1 MPCSENIPGVSNFCH
16 LDKIWS
22 LSLLRSLVFFLPHSH
37 SPCSPTNYCP
47 VSLLLDQALSGSE
60 SLTILPQTFCC
71 AMQPWQAWGGLWIWF
86 VYITSMWRLLCESS
100 QSVLSKTRSSA
111 PPSRPFITDVLWKKR
126 GGLFFFFSCRLSGK
140 VLLSHSKY
148 QSTFHFWPLRW
159 LTDRTAVSG
168 VYRKLRLKLITC
180 PFHCFYRNKFK

>member
-111 PPSRPFITDVLWKKR
+111 PPSRPFIIDVLWKER
-126 GGLFFFFSCRLSGK
+126 GGFFFFLVGYLGKSYFLTVNTRAPFIFDHWGGLLTGLQFLVYIGNSGWN
-140 VLLSHSKY
+140 S
-148 QSTFHFWPLRW
+148 
-159 LTDRTAVSG
+159 
-168 VYRKLRLKLITC
+168 
-180 PFHCFYRNKFK
+180 